1 MTAIFRPYVSDT
13 QRSDRSARDRARHR
27 KKIRESIRDNIA
39 DILAEESII
48 GRDKDKIIKVPIR
61 SIKEYRFVYGE
72 NTPGVA
78 QGQGNSK
85 PGDVVGKG
93 DPGQPDAAGDAGN
106 TPGVDAFET
115 DVTLEELIDIMFED
129 LELPELQRKAL
140 KRIETDRAMRRKG
153 FRKGGIRPRLD
164 KRGTARNRVKRKL
177 ATGNMPGEDE
187 AQPAQAN
194 GTGVNGTGANAKAAP
209 AAKRKR
215 SASPAPEP
223 ETDGTPDETRFPFH
237 RDDMRYHHITTDHR
251 FQSNAVVICI
261 MDTSGSMGTVK
272 KYLARSFYFLL
283 YQFVRLKYQ
292 EVELVFIA
300 HHTEAK
306 EVAEQ
311 EFFHKVE
318 SGGTY
323 ISSGYKKALDVIN
336 ERYHPSLW
344 NIYAFHCSDG
354 DNFYSDNERA
364 LAAANE
370 LCDVCNLFG
379 YGEIKPSGSA
389 YYSGS
394 MLDVFNAIQR
404 PNFQAIV
411 IEKKEDLWEGF
422 RAFMLRDV
430 VTREAI
436 QAPAAQES

>member
-1 MTAIFRPYVSDT
+1 MGAIFRPHVPESR
-13 QRSDRSARDRARHR
+13 RSDRSARDRQRHR
-27 KKIRESIRDNIA
+27 QKIRESIRDNIA

-48 GRDKDKIIKVPIR
+48 GRDRDKVIKVPIR
-61 SIKEYRFVYGE
+61 SIKEYRFVYGD

-78 QGQGNSK
+78 QGKGDSK
-85 PGDVVGKG
+85 PGDVVQKG
-93 DPGQPDAAGDAGN
+93 DPGQPDAAGEAGN
-106 TPGVDAFET
+106 QPGIDALET
-115 DVTLEELIDIMFED
+115 DITLDELIGIMFED

-140 KRIETDRAMRRKG
+140 RQIESERVTKRKG
-153 FRKGGIRPRLD
+153 YRREGIRARLD
-164 KRGTARNRVKRKL
+164 KRRTAKSRIRRKL
-177 ATGNMPGEDE
+177 AINRRRGLEGE
-187 AQPAQAN
+187 
-194 GTGVNGTGANAKAAP
+194 K
-209 AAKRKR
+209 
-215 SASPAPEP
+215 PEK
-223 ETDGTPDETRFPFH
+223 EERFPYH
-237 RDDMRYHHITTDHR
+237 EDDMIFHYVSTDR
-251 FQSNAVVICI
+251 KLQSNAVVVCI

-292 EVELVFIA
+292 QVELVFIA

-306 EVAEQ
+306 EVNEN

-323 ISSGYKKALDVIN
+323 ISSGYTKALEIIK

-344 NIYAFHCSDG
+344 NVYAFHCSDG

-364 LAAANE
+364 LQSAME

-394 MLDVFNAIQR
+394 MLEVFNAIDR
-404 PNFQAIV
+404 PNFQAVV
-411 IEKKEDLWEGF
+411 IEKKEDLWG
-422 RAFMLRDV
+422 AFKSFLMKDS
-430 VTREAI
+430 VTRDAVTAPEAGRVSTT
-436 QAPAAQES
+436 QQQTP

>member
-1 MTAIFRPYVSDT
+1 MCAIFRPHGGEG
-13 QRSDRSARDRARHR
+13 QRSDRSAGDRQRHR
-27 KKIRESIRDNIA
+27 QKIRDSIRENIA
-39 DILAEESII
+39 DILSEESNI

-61 SIKEYRFVYGE
+61 SIKEYKFIYGE
-72 NTPGVA
+72 NSPGVA
-78 QGQGNSK
+78 QGSGESK
-85 PGDVVGKG
+85 PGDVVGKS
-93 DPGQPDAAGDAGN
+93 DPGQPNAAGQAGDKA
-106 TPGVDAFET
+106 GIDAFET

-140 KRIETDRAMRRKG
+140 KRIESDQAMKRRG
-153 FRKGGIRPRLD
+153 VRKEGIRSRLD
-164 KRGTARNRVKRKL
+164 KRRTARNRIKRKF
-177 ATGNMPGEDE
+177 AVSKSRESDGNGFDE
-187 AQPAQAN
+187 
-194 GTGVNGTGANAKAAP
+194 
-209 AAKRKR
+209 
-215 SASPAPEP
+215 E
-223 ETDGTPDETRFPFH
+223 ERFPFH
-237 RDDMRYHHITTDHR
+237 RDDMRYYHITNDTKL
-251 FQSNAVVICI
+251 QSNAVILCI

-306 EVAEQ
+306 EVSEQ

-323 ISSGYKKALDVIN
+323 ISSGYRRALDVIE

-354 DNFYSDNERA
+354 DNFYSDNEKA
-364 LAAANE
+364 LEAANE

-394 MLDVFNAIQR
+394 MLDVFSAVTKE
-404 PNFQAIV
+404 NFQAIV

-422 RAFMLRDV
+422 RKFLLRDAA
-430 VTREAI
+430 TGEALR
-436 QAPAAQES
+436 QNSTEAEKQAAQSSGSP